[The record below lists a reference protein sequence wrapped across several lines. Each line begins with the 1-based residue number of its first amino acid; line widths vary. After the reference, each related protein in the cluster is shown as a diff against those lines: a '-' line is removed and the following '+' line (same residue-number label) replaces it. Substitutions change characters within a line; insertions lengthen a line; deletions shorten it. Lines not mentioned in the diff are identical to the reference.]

1 MGQSVFWNA
10 YAKVYDALPA
20 CFPPYRELL
29 DRTLATIRECEGD
42 GELKVL
48 DAGCGTGNYTVALAD
63 AGYSVSAMD
72 TSTEM
77 LSWARRKI
85 DARQLPVQLCR
96 ASLEEPFPFADNA
109 FDVVIN
115 INALYML
122 SRPEAALAEFARVVK
137 PGGTVITVNPR
148 VQPSIVTI
156 LKDSCRRYGLAW
168 LLRGAPLLLALGIF
182 NWLIGMRFKSG
193 AFFFW
198 DRDRTTQALTEAGL
212 EVQSLELAYTAD
224 TNLFA
229 VSIKPASPK
238 SSKDGP
244 ECPGTDAAK
253 RSLSAGAGDC

>member
-29 DRTLATIRECEGD
+29 DKTLATIRECEGD

-48 DAGCGTGNYTVALAD
+48 DAGCGTGNYAIALAE
-63 AGYSVSAMD
+63 AGYSVSATDM
-72 TSTEM
+72 STEM

-85 DARQLPVQLCR
+85 NARHLPVRLCR

-109 FDVVIN
+109 FDVIIN

-137 PGGTVITVNPR
+137 PGGTVISVNPR
-148 VQPSIVTI
+148 VQPSMITI

-168 LLRGAPLLLALGIF
+168 LLRGAPLLLALAIF
-182 NWLIGMRFKSG
+182 NWFIGMRFKTG

-198 DRDRTTQALTEAGL
+198 DRDRTTQALTAAGL
-212 EVQSLELAYTAD
+212 EVASLELAYTAD

-229 VSIKPASPK
+229 VSIKPASSD
-238 SSKDGP
+238 SSKGAP
-244 ECPGTDAAK
+244 RCPGADAAK
-253 RSLSAGAGDC
+253 HNLSASSRDH